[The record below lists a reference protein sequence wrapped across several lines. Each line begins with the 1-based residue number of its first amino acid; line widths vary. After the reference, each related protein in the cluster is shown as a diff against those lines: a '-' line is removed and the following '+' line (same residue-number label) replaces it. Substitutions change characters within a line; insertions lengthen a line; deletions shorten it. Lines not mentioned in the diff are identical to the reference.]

1 MILKSLNSVNQ
12 QATKQREFCELSYQ
26 PYILLC
32 SNIRILCYVSIS
44 HWSIRWPV
52 TVIPRVFLNC
62 TCERETPHS
71 HVNSVYVRTWSFFL
85 TRVLTVTGHRT
96 GQTPS
101 WILYSSV
108 VPTLLQRQRTDWKS
122 SIHKRRFTRMIP
134 DLKDIPYEQRLADLI
149 EVYKLVHGL
158 SAVRFNTFF
167 EFSHT
172 ERTSGHFLKLHKNV
186 LWRISDRISFRTG

>member
-1 MILKSLNSVNQ
+1 MLRLYKSLV
-12 QATKQREFCELSYQ
+12 Y
-26 PYILLC
+26 
-32 SNIRILCYVSIS
+32 
-44 HWSIRWPV
+44 
-52 TVIPRVFLNC
+52 TVARNGHPASFFKL
-62 TCERETPHS
+62 H
-71 HVNSVYVRTWSFFL
+71 VRTWNSTFARQQCLRAHVEFFL

-122 SIHKRRFTRMIP
+122 SINKRRFTRMIP